1 MKNIIFIILF
11 AGAFTSFAQKTSR
24 ETISSARGTTITLKI
39 TEQYDGSVDTVFMMI
54 GQNYM
59 YSRIID
65 NVIVKSGSAHDL
77 YDLLNQCI
85 MFIPEKDGSSLEYN
99 GNTLFING
107 KQIAIFG
114 SGYDDQK
121 CILLNKAA
129 IVKFQTDLKNYL

>member
-1 MKNIIFIILF
+1 MRNIIFIILF

-65 NVIVKSGSAHDL
+65 NVIVKSGTAHDL
-77 YDLLNQCI
+77 YDLL
-85 MFIPEKDGSSLEYN
+85 MFLFAFGLLLCAPWQE
-99 GNTLFING
+99 TL
-107 KQIAIFG
+107 
-114 SGYDDQK
+114 
-121 CILLNKAA
+121 
-129 IVKFQTDLKNYL
+129 